1 MLAKVDEVVE
11 AITLAVPAVVA
22 AVLARRWWKR
32 RPRASAP
39 QLPPAANDD
48 PAQRPALHGLAS
60 NDVEVAAAAS
70 LVEPQ
75 WPESFHL
82 AEARR
87 RLNRNMAEAAH
98 LSRRGRAPIVEITNR
113 QRMAEIVR
121 VLRGTDDAA
130 AWVILEPIT
139 VSGEVIALIESV
151 RHNSGEFSAQSL
163 RLCVE
168 RLWGLRVA
176 RESGMPAE
184 ALPVRRGDPAAG
196 GPPST

>member
-11 AITLAVPAVVA
+11 AIALAVPAVVA

-32 RPRASAP
+32 RTRASAP

-60 NDVEVAAAAS
+60 NDVEVAAAAG
-70 LVEPQ
+70 LAEPQ

-87 RLNRNMAEAAH
+87 RLNRNTAEAAH
-98 LSRRGRAPIVEITNR
+98 LNRRGRTPVVEIGNR
-113 QRMAEIVR
+113 QRLAEMVR
-121 VLRGTDDAA
+121 ILRGTDDQG
-130 AWVILEPIT
+130 AWVLLEPLT
-139 VSGEVIALIESV
+139 MSGEVISLIESV

-163 RLCVE
+163 RLCIE
-168 RLWGLRVA
+168 RLWGQRVA
-176 RESGMPAE
+176 RESGVQAE
-184 ALPVRRGDPAAG
+184 AQPLRRGDPAAG
-196 GPPST
+196 APPPA